1 MAKNIIDSI
10 YVVKSTSLQRI
21 LDRNRTV
28 VAPVDYKDILK
39 MEGTRVL
46 PHGALPLAT
55 TVKCEFVAHTTSL
68 SRSEPL
74 ARAASA
80 ADGSAAA
87 EKEAATGE
95 PDGSR
100 HNNELIFS

>member
-1 MAKNIIDSI
+1 ME
-10 YVVKSTSLQRI
+10 STSSQRI

-28 VAPVDYKDILK
+28 VAPVDYQGILK
-39 MEGTRVL
+39 MEGTSGL
-46 PHGALPLAT
+46 SPGALPLAT
-55 TVKCEFVAHTTSL
+55 KFKCKSVVHATSL

-80 ADGSAAA
+80 SDGSAAA

-95 PDGSR
+95 PDGGR
-100 HNNELIFS
+100 HNKFCS